1 VPVHPSVQVCVRHER
16 GVISQKLILF
26 FTFKILPFYSYYIK
40 DICELQLFGQD
51 RMLALGRLIY
61 FLFASS
67 SDLIPNRTNLA
78 TLIAISI
85 VMSNGIKKKGI

>member
-1 VPVHPSVQVCVRHER
+1 VPVHLSVRVCVRHER

-26 FTFKILPFYSYYIK
+26 VTFKILPSYHNK
-40 DICELQLFGQD
+40 GICELQLFAQD
-51 RMLALGRLIY
+51 WMLALGRLIY

-78 TLIAISI
+78 TLIAMSI
-85 VMSNGIKKKGI
+85 VMSNGTKKKGI